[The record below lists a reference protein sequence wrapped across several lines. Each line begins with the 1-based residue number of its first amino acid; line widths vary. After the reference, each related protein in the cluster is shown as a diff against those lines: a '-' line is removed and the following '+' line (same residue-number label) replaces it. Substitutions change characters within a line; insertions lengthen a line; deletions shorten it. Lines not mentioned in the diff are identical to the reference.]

1 MWTYTRGVGITTFHS
16 ASIFD
21 NKEGSKPRKLCIF
34 FQIFRPFLLLTLSKL
49 KFWKPRQLYQL
60 RGPTH
65 EVLRLLLSSL
75 LHCLITK
82 RAQNQEKRA
91 FLLVFRSFI
100 LLTLSYL
107 KFWKPRH
114 LYQPRGPTPEVLGLL
129 PSTLLQFWITKGLRT
144 KKNMHF
150 FNFPPVFFLTLS
162 KLNFWQARQLYQPC
176 GLTHEN
182 LG

>member
-114 LYQPRGPTPEVLGLL
+114 LYQPCGPTPEVLGIL
-129 PSTLLQFWITKGLRT
+129 PSTMLHFLITKMAQNQEKRAFLLVFRP
-144 KKNMHF
+144 F
-150 FNFPPVFFLTLS
+150 FF
-162 KLNFWQARQLYQPC
+162 
-176 GLTHEN
+176 
-182 LG
+182 